1 MADPMGN
8 QSNAGRIFSK
18 VHDAVLL
25 AGKVKTVVNAAQAAY
40 PYIKAGA
47 MGMAA
52 FM

>member
-8 QSNAGRIFSK
+8 HSSAGRIFSK

-40 PYIKAGA
+40 PWTV
-47 MGMAA
+47 A
-52 FM
+52 FIHATSHC

>member
-18 VHDAVLL
+18 VHNAALL
-25 AGKVKTVVNAAQAAY
+25 AGKVKTVVDTARMAY

-47 MGMAA
+47 MGLAA